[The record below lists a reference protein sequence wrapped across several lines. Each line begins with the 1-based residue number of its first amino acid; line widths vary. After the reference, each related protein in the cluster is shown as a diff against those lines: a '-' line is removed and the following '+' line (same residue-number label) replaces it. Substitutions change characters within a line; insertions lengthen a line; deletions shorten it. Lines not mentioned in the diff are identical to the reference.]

1 VYDVLMN
8 RRACPEDISR
18 IIIYL
23 VTKTI
28 TKVFDFFF
36 SFFSFRY
43 IKTKSSIHHPST
55 REHSFLFTRTHE
67 HTKKR
72 RKRKEIH
79 QPFSR
84 LWLVRIAAFTSLA
97 VFRRCEISKS
107 PPTGQLETSSK
118 ASSATVLSSSS
129 KKLCCRIYQLSQVI
143 YYHHSCH
150 VNVSTKT
157 VFIFK
162 VTTIIN
168 FNKYETLLII

>member
-1 VYDVLMN
+1 M
-8 RRACPEDISR
+8 SR
-18 IIIYL
+18 
-23 VTKTI
+23 
-28 TKVFDFFF
+28 
-36 SFFSFRY
+36 RY
-43 IKTKSSIHHPST
+43 IKNNNLFGYQDDNQGVWFLLLFFLLVYKNKEQHTSPKYTGTFISIYTHT
-55 REHSFLFTRTHE
+55 RAYP
-67 HTKKR
+67 KR